1 MTTPRIESLHK
12 MLLANPGNAMA
23 HYGLANE
30 YWKISDYAA
39 VVRHLVAYLE
49 ASDDQGAGYRLL
61 GQARQRLGDIEAAR
75 AAWRQGQQAAERHG
89 HPTLAAELGE
99 LIADLEQA

>member
-1 MTTPRIESLHK
+1 MTTPRIESLRK
-12 MLLANPGNAMA
+12 MLAANPKNAMA

-30 YWKISDYAA
+30 YWKLSDYAA
-39 VVRHLVAYLE
+39 VVRHLTAYLE

-61 GQARQRLGDIEAAR
+61 GQAHQQLGDREAAR

-89 HPTLAAELGE
+89 HPTMAAEIGE
-99 LIADLEQA
+99 LIANLE